1 MRKFEP
7 HPMMFAIIGFILI
20 LLKVTGIIS
29 WSWTIVLLPFLIP
42 LTAILILIVFVFLA
56 TMLFDR

>member
-1 MRKFEP
+1 
-7 HPMMFAIIGFILI
+7 MMFVTIGFILI